1 MPTLIARGC
10 AALAIVLL
18 APLAA
23 SAAGSPLKIE
33 SVSPSDRS
41 ALPADTE
48 VIVAGRTVTL
58 GALRDQH
65 AALLHSFSA
74 AATLGRQAASSHPV
88 TLGVQMKVVPLNDPF
103 YARYSAD
110 YRAFCGAAQLTICA
124 YLPAATT
131 VTYLAHNGEIID
143 DFFNII
149 DPLITDATLCQS
161 QGGTPNG
168 NSGCRFMYPA
178 KFHEQFNPGAPGAMA
193 QNTSCTADRR
203 SARRGRIHDGI
214 DGDTGQRIFRDARIA
229 RHVRHRRHRSE
240 RYARALNRHA
250 KNSRETL
257 FLREYV
263 AQFLE
268 RLLLQARYVHLR
280 DVEALGDLGL

>member
-193 QNTSCTADRR
+193 QSTRCTAGWFTPTVDPHGAAGFTTV
-203 SARRGRIHDGI
+203 STATQGKGYFVTPASPVTCVIVVTVPKG
-214 DGDTGQRIFRDARIA
+214 TP
-229 RHVRHRRHRSE
+229 
-240 RYARALNRHA
+240 AL
-250 KNSRETL
+250 
-257 FLREYV
+257 
-263 AQFLE
+263 
-268 RLLLQARYVHLR
+268 
-280 DVEALGDLGL
+280 